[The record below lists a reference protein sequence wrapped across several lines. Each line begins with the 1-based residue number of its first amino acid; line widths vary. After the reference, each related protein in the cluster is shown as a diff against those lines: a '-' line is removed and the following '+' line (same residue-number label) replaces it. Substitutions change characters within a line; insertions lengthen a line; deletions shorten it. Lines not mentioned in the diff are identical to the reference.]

1 MKAQVD
7 FDSLGRASQYKFEFL
22 GTPSQA
28 KVTLGFK
35 PKQLF
40 IQDRYNG
47 SQQWDEKNFYDE
59 TVSTTHVKYYDGS
72 TSSMVEIGNNN
83 TSVLWS
89 IDNDGFTLGVGG
101 SGQSISNFYNVAY
114 LAIG

>member
-1 MKAQVD
+1 M
-7 FDSLGRASQYKFEFL
+7 
-22 GTPSQA
+22 
-28 KVTLGFK
+28 TLGFK

-59 TVSTTHVKYYDGS
+59 TVSRTYVDYYDGATKS
-72 TSSMVEIGNNN
+72 TMEIGNNN
-83 TSVLWS
+83 SSLLWR
-89 IDNDGFTLGVGG
+89 IDNDGFTLGIGAEG
-101 SGQSISNFYNVAY
+101 RNISSLYNVAY

>member
-1 MKAQVD
+1 MAIIKQD
-7 FDSLGRASQYKFEFL
+7 YGSIGGGNYKFEFL

-40 IQDRYNG
+40 IQNRYNG
-47 SQQWDEKNFYDE
+47 TQQWDEKNFYDE
-59 TVSTTHVKYYDGS
+59 TVSKTQIQYINGS
-72 TSSMVEIGNNN
+72 TSSMLTIGDNNS
-83 TSVLWS
+83 SVLWS

-101 SGQSISNFYNVAY
+101 SGANISNCYNVAY